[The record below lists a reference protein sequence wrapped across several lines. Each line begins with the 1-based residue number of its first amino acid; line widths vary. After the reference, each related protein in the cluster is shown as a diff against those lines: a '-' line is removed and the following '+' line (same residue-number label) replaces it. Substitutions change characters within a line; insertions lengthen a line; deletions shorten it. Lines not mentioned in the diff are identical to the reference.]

1 MLHGHRFYPW
11 TDWWDAHRPYAV
23 VVLGTFLL
31 GGLLGALALDALT
44 GTTRLQLLELVTR
57 FLNVTTERAPNLGP
71 LLGTA
76 LVQNL
81 RVLGLIYLLGVSVAG
96 LPLVL
101 LAVLF
106 RGFVLGFAVGF
117 FLGALHSIGLL
128 VSLIA
133 IVLPNLAILPAW
145 LATGAGGVR
154 FSWQL
159 LARGGD
165 GGRWSLVGELA
176 QFTVVAVVAVGLV
189 GVGSALQ
196 AVVAPTLLH
205 WLGPWGV

>member
-1 MLHGHRFYPW
+1 MLPASHPSPW
-11 TDWWDAHRPYAV
+11 SDWWDAHRPYAV
-23 VVLGTFLL
+23 LVLGTFLV
-31 GGLLGALALDALT
+31 GGLLGALALEALT
-44 GTTRLQLLELVTR
+44 GTTRLQLLELVQR
-57 FLNVTTERAPNLGP
+57 FLNVTAERSPNPGP
-71 LLGTA
+71 LLGVA
-76 LVQNL
+76 LLQNL
-81 RVLGLIYLLGVSVAG
+81 RVLGLVYLLGVSVAG

-117 FLGALHSIGLL
+117 LLGTLHSIGLF

-133 IVLPNLAILPAW
+133 IVLPNVAILPAW

-159 LARGGD
+159 LVRGAD
-165 GGRWSLVGELA
+165 GGRWSLARELA
-176 QFTVVAVVAVGLV
+176 QFTVVALVAVGLV
-189 GVGSALQ
+189 GVGSALE